1 MSTKGLPH
9 ARSALALGLGL
20 GLSVTA
26 LACRDDSTPTS
37 SSSSTS
43 SSTATSTAA
52 PPPGRVST
60 SFDTAAAL
68 GRAEFKGASVTTA
81 AAHGGSGGLE
91 VRSTGGDAYVR
102 WDAGVLGEGHPY
114 WTFRAWMRVVD
125 WTPSESVDLF
135 TVRNLE
141 VTNNFDLFVGAPYR
155 RLQWDLYRQNS
166 AQAPPFKL
174 GRWYFIEAKGSFAT
188 STFTAE
194 VRIDGLTQP
203 SIRSTDQ
210 TPSAVS
216 EFILGSIGTAKN
228 NRSQF
233 DDLHVELADS
243 PLPFLG
249 LPAATTGS
257 TPPSAS
263 SARSTTSAHGSTAS
277 ARPTSP
283 ATLSGAAQS

>member
-1 MSTKGLPH
+1 MSTRGLPH
-9 ARSALALGLGL
+9 ARSALALALGL

-26 LACRDDSTPTS
+26 LACRDDSSTS
-37 SSSSTS
+37 SGTTSSTS
-43 SSTATSTAA
+43 SSTAASTAA
-52 PPPGRVST
+52 PQSGRVST
-60 SFDTAAAL
+60 SFDSSAAL
-68 GRAEFKGASVTTA
+68 GRAEVKGASVTTA

-91 VRSTGGDAYVR
+91 VRSAGGDAYVR

-141 VTNNFDLFVGAPYR
+141 VKNNFDLFVGAPYR

-166 AQAPPFKL
+166 GQAPPFKL
-174 GRWYFIEAKGSFAT
+174 GQWYFIEAKGSFAT
-188 STFTAE
+188 STFTAD
-194 VRIDGLTQP
+194 VRINGATQP
-203 SIRSTDQ
+203 SITSTDQ

-228 NRSQF
+228 NRAQF
-233 DDLHVELADS
+233 DDLRVELADS

-249 LPAATTGS
+249 LPG
-257 TPPSAS
+257 
-263 SARSTTSAHGSTAS
+263 
-277 ARPTSP
+277 
-283 ATLSGAAQS
+283 AQS